1 MTATTQLSPPPPRS
15 SAERLITLALRLAHA
30 ENALHALSS
39 GQVDAIIDPDGKPYL
54 LRPAQEHLRAKE
66 RQLQTVIESMADVIM
81 VVGRGG
87 VILSEN
93 RAVRRVLGYEPG
105 VLIGRSLFDLTHEAD
120 WPRLYSAFFNVI
132 EEFRT
137 DALVEF
143 RHRAPDGSYRAIE
156 ATVGKLRDL
165 SSHSVVFSLR
175 PSSSPLREPQK
186 PTWSN
191 AFEMSPTGE
200 ERESILLSHGRR
212 IPLTRA
218 PLGPDCSAPPSE

>member
-1 MTATTQLSPPPPRS
+1 MTATTQFSPSPPMS

-30 ENALHALSS
+30 ENALHALTS
-39 GQVDAIIDPDGKPYL
+39 GQVDAIIDPDGQAYL
-54 LRPAQEHLRAKE
+54 LRPAQEHLRANE
-66 RQLQTVIESMADVIM
+66 RRLQTVSESMVDVIM

-105 VLIGRSLFDLTHEAD
+105 ELIGRSIFDLTHDED

-143 RHRAPDGSYRAIE
+143 RHRAPDGSYRMIE

-165 SSHSVVFSLR
+165 TSPGVVFSMR
-175 PSSSPLREPQK
+175 PSSSLLRERQK
-186 PTWSN
+186 PAWSN
-191 AFEMSPTGE
+191 AFDMSPTGE

-218 PLGPDCSAPPSE
+218 PLDADFNAPPPE

>member
-1 MTATTQLSPPPPRS
+1 MS

-30 ENALHALSS
+30 ENALHALTS
-39 GQVDAIIDPDGKPYL
+39 GQVDAIIDPDGKAYL
-54 LRPAQEHLRAKE
+54 LRPAQEHLRASE
-66 RQLQTVIESMADVIM
+66 RQLQTVRESTADVIM

-105 VLIGRSLFDLTHEAD
+105 ELIGRSIFDLIHEED

-143 RHRAPDGSYRAIE
+143 RLRAPDGSYRMIE

-175 PSSSPLREPQK
+175 PHSGRLREPQK
-186 PTWSN
+186 PVWSN
-191 AFEMSPTGE
+191 AFEMAQPAD
-200 ERESILLSHGRR
+200 ERESIILSHGRR

-218 PLGPDCSAPPSE
+218 PLGADFSALPPE